1 MFDLN
6 PFKTFNEKKNVE
18 ISVKKKQQI
27 EYVPLGNIRKQNGH
41 TLFEINTLTGEIKE
55 AEYKQ
60 MSATYDLKT
69 GMSSNKK
76 GELITDK
83 NCIYIPALN
92 KVNALKKYNNSKI
105 QSDYF
110 AKEAPM
116 KFF

>member
-6 PFKTFNEKKNVE
+6 PFKTFDEKKNVE

-41 TLFEINTLTGEIKE
+41 TLFEINIITGEIKE
-55 AEYKQ
+55 AQYIVNN
-60 MSATYDLKT
+60 ATYDLLT
-69 GMSSNKK
+69 GMSNSKQ
-76 GELITDK
+76 GGLITDK

-92 KVNALKKYNNSKI
+92 KANALKKYNKSKV

-116 KFF
+116 QL